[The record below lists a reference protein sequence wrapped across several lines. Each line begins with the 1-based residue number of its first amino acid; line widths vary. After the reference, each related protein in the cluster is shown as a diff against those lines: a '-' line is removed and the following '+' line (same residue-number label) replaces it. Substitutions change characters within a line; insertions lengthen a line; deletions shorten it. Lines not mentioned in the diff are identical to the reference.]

1 MENPNIN
8 PLDNIQDEIA
18 KNVQDFMDNLCPS
31 CGGTGKIKA
40 FQSMAFYDG
49 PPIKRS
55 VSIPCTLCKGTGVY
69 KKG

>member
-8 PLDNIQDEIA
+8 PLDNIQAEIA

-55 VSIPCTLCKGTGVY
+55 VFIPCTLCKGTGEY

>member
-1 MENPNIN
+1 MDNPNIN

-55 VSIPCTLCKGTGVY
+55 VFIPCTLCKGTGVY